1 MGRIVVPL
9 RYLFQLTS
17 GTGAPGASTAKAP
30 PVMARE
36 HYGVERQNFFVEAF
50 EKEKYNSLNDMQ
62 EERLDQLTL
71 NYMLNPKRNVK
82 INSQEITL

>member
-1 MGRIVVPL
+1 MRACARVRVRVRALKFKPS
-9 RYLFQLTS
+9 YSFCT

-50 EKEKYNSLNDMQ
+50 EKETCA
-62 EERLDQLTL
+62 RLQWNLQ
-71 NYMLNPKRNVK
+71 YR
-82 INSQEITL
+82 